1 MLENLPDLIKEFAAT
16 PYLEHNNI
24 ELCEYKEG
32 WCRGRIKIENHHL
45 NLHKTMHGGCV
56 FSLADA
62 IASYSAMTLG
72 TIVTT
77 QSGSINYLSPVKNT
91 EFLYCEGKVIKAGK
105 TVTVVRT
112 ELYDD
117 NNKLLAD
124 GSFSCFVLAER

>member
-1 MLENLPDLIKEFAAT
+1 MLENLPDLIKEFAST
-16 PYLEHNNI
+16 PYLAHNGI

-32 WCRGRIKIENHHL
+32 WCRGRIHIQPHHL

-62 IASYSAMTLG
+62 ISSYAAMTLG

-77 QSGSINYLSPVKNT
+77 IDGSINYLSPVKDT
-91 EFLYCEGKVIKAGK
+91 EYLYCEGKVIKAGR

-112 ELYDD
+112 ELFDD
-117 NNKLLAD
+117 KGKMLAD
-124 GSFSCFVLAER
+124 GSFSCFVLTSR

>member
-1 MLENLPDLIKEFAAT
+1 MLKNLPDLIKEFAST
-16 PYLEHNNI
+16 PYLAHNGI
-24 ELCEYKEG
+24 ELCEYSKG
-32 WCRGRIKIENHHL
+32 RCLGRIKLEPHHL

-62 IASYSAMTLG
+62 IASYTAMSLG

-77 QSGSINYLSPVKNT
+77 QSGSINYLSPVKDT
-91 EFLYCEGKVIKAGK
+91 EYIYCEGRVIKAGR

-117 NNKLLAD
+117 SKRLLAD
-124 GSFSCFVLAER
+124 GSFSCFVLAQR